1 MNNQDL
7 KHLKEIFV
15 VTAAQMRDV
24 ESRIFAAGMP
34 IPALMEKVGRLI
46 CDRLLSMKLK
56 GSRVGILAGPGHN
69 GGDALVVGRELHFR
83 GYNVWI
89 YQPFGQLKE
98 LTNQHFHYAQSLGIP
113 CFSQLAELQ
122 DCDFLIDGLFG
133 FGLEREITGNIAE
146 AINHLNLW
154 NKPIF

>member
-34 IPALMEKVGRLI
+34 IPALVEKVGRLI

-56 GSRVGILAGPGHN
+56 GSEGVGKPPEAAGFRLRLNEVTDHRLK
-69 GGDALVVGRELHFR
+69 ALGSPSGV
-83 GYNVWI
+83 
-89 YQPFGQLKE
+89 
-98 LTNQHFHYAQSLGIP
+98 
-113 CFSQLAELQ
+113 
-122 DCDFLIDGLFG
+122 
-133 FGLEREITGNIAE
+133 
-146 AINHLNLW
+146 
-154 NKPIF
+154 